1 MHVFMPS
8 AMVINASV
16 ARVFTNCIICCSIW
30 LRNICAATISKWAAG
45 ALDIRGLYGRRCT
58 ARDDALR
65 FARLPL
71 PMARPG
77 AASKTDAPRL
87 LSRLR
92 HAVNAPNP
100 LYPNVIRKAIME
112 ITTRPYLNAG
122 LAMSSAA
129 MIAFTPLVAGGGVAA
144 PIHTPHIA
152 ATNVH
157 LTALITQADVDAL
170 VANLGTVLHSIDS
183 TVAAAAAVPGTT
195 VHDALNAAA
204 ALNNS
209 FWSGLIGATDNS
221 ALSALLA
228 GLRASSSGGLTSLAA
243 TAGSLSGTLTL
254 TTGQVATLLTSVL
267 TGSAGTAAQAVAA
280 VVNNPLALS
289 SYTNLVNVP
298 LNLVGLAVNT
308 AITAGDQLGDNALT
322 AANTLVHGVTAQ
334 ISNLLS
340 AVNGVVK
347 SAQAIADNNVID
359 GFLTAAQG
367 IVIAPTS
374 AVVELVNGVSS
385 VLTTFGTTVLDK
397 LAVGASAITTDWVGN
412 GTVPGALQNV
422 VTAIGTNP
430 LSPASY
436 TAAVG
441 ALVNAAVDTGYRVI
455 TTAGSLV
462 AAPIYATAAATIA
475 AAKVTG
481 AFVNGAAYVASGLL
495 TMLGTPSFIAHLP
508 HDLAGTVITAM
519 NLTAKA
525 VAAAINGVGNLVSA
539 GASAANA
546 LAATAIPDTTKITAV
561 RSAPVPTLAATTPT
575 KTKAIAAGETP
586 SKTGA
591 AAAPDA
597 TGESGTAAAKPDH
610 GTAATK
616 SKEPAVSVHPAKAPA
631 PATSTGT
638 DDATATSKGTDGPTG
653 STAASGKSAAS
664 SDAGTPTTRHG
675 AGGNASTVSDSPAAS
690 GTGKHRAP
698 ASTAATSS
706 TSAVS
711 SESGGRHRRSESPS
725 RSTSGEGNNAAHG
738 HSAAGAAR

>member
-1 MHVFMPS
+1 
-8 AMVINASV
+8 
-16 ARVFTNCIICCSIW
+16 
-30 LRNICAATISKWAAG
+30 
-45 ALDIRGLYGRRCT
+45 
-58 ARDDALR
+58 
-65 FARLPL
+65 
-71 PMARPG
+71 
-77 AASKTDAPRL
+77 
-87 LSRLR
+87 
-92 HAVNAPNP
+92 
-100 LYPNVIRKAIME
+100 ME

-122 LAMSSAA
+122 LAMSSAVL
-129 MIAFTPLVAGGGVAA
+129 IAVTPLTAANGVT
-144 PIHTPHIA
+144 PLIHTPHVA

-157 LTALITQADVDAL
+157 LSALVTQADVDAL
-170 VANLGTVLHSIDS
+170 VANLDTVLHSVDS
-183 TVAAAAAVPGTT
+183 TLASVASVPGTT
-195 VHDALNAAA
+195 VQDALNTAA

-209 FWSGLIGATDNS
+209 FWTGLIGATNNS

-228 GLRASSSGGLTSLAA
+228 GLRASSNGGLTSLAA

-298 LNLVGLAVNT
+298 LNLVGVAANA
-308 AITAGDQLGDNALT
+308 AITAADQLGDNALS

-340 AVNGVVK
+340 VVNGVVN
-347 SAQAIADNNVID
+347 SAQAIADNNIID

-397 LAVGASAITTDWVGN
+397 VAAGASAIATDWVGN

-422 VTAIGTNP
+422 VNAIGTNP
-430 LSPASY
+430 LSPVSY

-441 ALVNAAVDTGYRVI
+441 ALVSAAVDTGYRVI

-462 AAPIYATAAATIA
+462 AAPVYATATATIA
-475 AAKVTG
+475 AAKVAG

-495 TMLGTPSFIAHLP
+495 TMLGTPRFISNLP

-519 NLTAKA
+519 NLTAHA

-546 LAATAIPDTTKITAV
+546 LAATTIPATTKIAGTA
-561 RSAPVPTLAATTPT
+561 ATPVAALAATSAA
-575 KTKAIAAGETP
+575 KAKGITATESP
-586 SKTGA
+586 SKTA
-591 AAAPDA
+591 AAAPGA
-597 TGESGTAAAKPDH
+597 AGEPGHSAVVSSTKTQEPAVKVKAAAPASPTGTDA
-610 GTAATK
+610 TAAT
-616 SKEPAVSVHPAKAPA
+616 SK
-631 PATSTGT
+631 STGPSG
-638 DDATATSKGTDGPTG
+638 DTASAG
-653 STAASGKSAAS
+653 GKSAPG
-664 SDAGTPTTRHG
+664 SDVGANQTTRHDADG
-675 AGGNASTVSDSPAAS
+675 KASTVGRAPADS

-698 ASTAATSS
+698 ASASASSSAA
-706 TSAVS
+706 AVS

-725 RSTSGEGNNAAHG
+725 RSTSGGGVNAAHG
-738 HSAAGAAR
+738 HTSAGGTR

>member
-1 MHVFMPS
+1 MGGGARHTTTRL
-8 AMVINASV
+8 ASR
-16 ARVFTNCIICCSIW
+16 AF
-30 LRNICAATISKWAAG
+30 
-45 ALDIRGLYGRRCT
+45 
-58 ARDDALR
+58 
-65 FARLPL
+65 PL
-71 PMARPG
+71 LMARPG
-77 AASKTDAPRL
+77 AASQTDASQP
-87 LSRLR
+87 LSGLR

-100 LYPNVIRKAIME
+100 LYLNVIRKAIME

-129 MIAFTPLVAGGGVAA
+129 LIAFTPLVAGGGVAA
-144 PIHTPHIA
+144 PIHSPHFA
-152 ATNVH
+152 TTNVH
-157 LTALITQADVDAL
+157 LSALITQADVDAL
-170 VANLGTVLHSIDS
+170 VANLGSVLHSVDS
-183 TVAAAAAVPGTT
+183 TLTAVAAAPGTT
-195 VHDALNAAA
+195 VQDALNTAA
-204 ALNNS
+204 ALSNS
-209 FWSGLIGATDNS
+209 FWSGLIGATDNA
-221 ALSALLA
+221 ALSALLS
-228 GLRASSSGGLTSLAA
+228 GLRASSNGGLTSLAA

-289 SYTNLVNVP
+289 SYTSLVNVP
-298 LNLVGLAVNT
+298 LNLVGLAANT
-308 AITAGDQLGDNALT
+308 AITAVDQLGDNALS

-334 ISNLLS
+334 ISNLLA
-340 AVNGVVK
+340 AVNGVVN

-397 LAVGASAITTDWVGN
+397 LAIGASAIATDWVGN

-430 LSPASY
+430 LSPVSY

-455 TTAGSLV
+455 TTTGSLV

-481 AFVNGAAYVASGLL
+481 AFINGAAYVASGLL
-495 TMLGTPSFIAHLP
+495 TMLGTPRFVANLP

-519 NLTAKA
+519 NLTAKV

-546 LAATAIPDTTKITAV
+546 LAATSIPATTKIAATTAP
-561 RSAPVPTLAATTPT
+561 PVTILAATSS
-575 KTKAIAAGETP
+575 TKAIAITTAQTP
-586 SKTGA
+586 SKTAGA
-591 AAAPDA
+591 EAPAATAGPNTT
-597 TGESGTAAAKPDH
+597 TGKPDH
-610 GTAATK
+610 SAVPTK
-616 SKEPAVSVHPAKAPA
+616 SKEPAAGVNEPKAPA
-631 PATSTGT
+631 PATPTGT
-638 DDATATSKGTDGPTG
+638 EAAPATSK
-653 STAASGKSAAS
+653 STTEPAGATAGSGKSAAG
-664 SDAGTPTTRHG
+664 SDTGAPTTRHG
-675 AGGNASTVSDSPAAS
+675 ADDKASTASGSPAAT

-698 ASTAATSS
+698 ASTAASS
-706 TSAVS
+706 SASAVS

-725 RSTSGEGNNAAHG
+725 RSTSGEGHSAAHG
-738 HSAAGAAR
+738 HTSASAAR